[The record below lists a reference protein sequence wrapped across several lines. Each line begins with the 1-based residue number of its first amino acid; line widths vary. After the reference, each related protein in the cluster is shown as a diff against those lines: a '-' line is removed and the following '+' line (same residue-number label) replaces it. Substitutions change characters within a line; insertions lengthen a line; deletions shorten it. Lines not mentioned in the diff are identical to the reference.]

1 MSGQVLVTGA
11 TGFVGSAV
19 IKRLAMKNMPV
30 RGVTR
35 RYDSIFRANVEMSYV
50 DELSDCTDWTASLTH
65 VSGVVHCAAR
75 VHILRD
81 TAPNPLLEFRRI
93 NALGTIELARQAAS
107 LGVRRFVFISSIGV
121 NGAETFGQPFTAGD
135 KVSPHSPYALSKHE
149 AELGLKRIAEET
161 GLEVVIIRPPMVYGP
176 GAPGNFD
183 RMMHL
188 LNGSALLP
196 LGAVKNQRSFVAL
209 DNLIDLVLTCLHHP
223 AAANQ
228 TFLVSDGEDLS
239 TTDLLR
245 RTARALGTTAKLLPV
260 PPTLLRALAV
270 AAGKG
275 ELAQRLFGS
284 LQVDSGKARSLLGW
298 SPQVTVDEGLQLA
311 ANYFLAQRDQSLTA
325 YPVREA
331 GTP

>member
-1 MSGQVLVTGA
+1 MNMSGQVLVTGA

-176 GAPGNFD
+176 GAPGNF
-183 RMMHL
+183 
-188 LNGSALLP
+188 
-196 LGAVKNQRSFVAL
+196 
-209 DNLIDLVLTCLHHP
+209 
-223 AAANQ
+223 
-228 TFLVSDGEDLS
+228 E
-239 TTDLLR
+239 
-245 RTARALGTTAKLLPV
+245 LLPV